1 MAAEKENRRTLVQT
15 EAKYESK
22 INKIMAKITS
32 LETEKTDL
40 ESQIW
45 ALERSEQKLKESS
58 RDLSS
63 LRVSNNILLE
73 KKVQL
78 ETENSKLQR
87 LAEEGEDAISARTVS
102 EMRTKKL
109 ESDLATNRN
118 ENETLRAQLEKTKD
132 EYEAIIAREREN
144 FKNTDSN
151 AAKRLRSEL
160 AQVKEQLEEKNSE
173 LQDMRTD
180 KKETVYYINLNV
192 FIEQEK
198 LFLIIN

>member
-40 ESQIW
+40 ESQIL

-58 RDLSS
+58 RELSS

-73 KKVQL
+73 EKVQL

-151 AAKRLRSEL
+151 AVKRLRSEL
-160 AQVKEQLEEKNSE
+160 AQVKEQLEEKNIE

-180 KKETVYYINLNV
+180 KKETVNYINLSV

-198 LFLIIN
+198 LFLINN

>member
-40 ESQIW
+40 ESQIL

-58 RDLSS
+58 RELSS

-73 KKVQL
+73 EKVQL

-160 AQVKEQLEEKNSE
+160 AQVKEQLEEKNIE

-180 KKETVYYINLNV
+180 KKETVNYINLNV
-192 FIEQEK
+192 FIEREK
-198 LFLIIN
+198 LSLINN

>member
-22 INKIMAKITS
+22 IKKIMAKITS

-40 ESQIW
+40 ESQIL

-58 RDLSS
+58 RELSS
-63 LRVSNNILLE
+63 LRASNNILLE
-73 KKVQL
+73 EKVQL

-151 AAKRLRSEL
+151 ATKRLRSEL
-160 AQVKEQLEEKNSE
+160 AQVKEQLEEKNVE

-180 KKETVYYINLNV
+180 KKETVNYI
-192 FIEQEK
+192 
-198 LFLIIN
+198 LIIIS

>member
-22 INKIMAKITS
+22 IKKIMAKITS

-40 ESQIW
+40 ESQIL

-58 RDLSS
+58 RELSS

-73 KKVQL
+73 EKVQL

-151 AAKRLRSEL
+151 ATKRLRSEL
-160 AQVKEQLEEKNSE
+160 AQVKEQLEEKNIE

-180 KKETVYYINLNV
+180 KKETVNYI
-192 FIEQEK
+192 
-198 LFLIIN
+198 LIIIS

>member
-180 KKETVYYINLNV
+180 KKETVNYINLKMFSLN
-192 FIEQEK
+192 EK
-198 LFLIIN
+198 SFS

>member
-1 MAAEKENRRTLVQT
+1 
-15 EAKYESK
+15 
-22 INKIMAKITS
+22 MAKITS

-40 ESQIW
+40 ESQIL

-58 RDLSS
+58 RELSS

-73 KKVQL
+73 EKVQL

-132 EYEAIIAREREN
+132 EQEAIIAREREN

-151 AAKRLRSEL
+151 ATKRLRSEL
-160 AQVKEQLEEKNSE
+160 AQVKEQLEEKNIE

-180 KKETVYYINLNV
+180 KKETVNYI
-192 FIEQEK
+192 
-198 LFLIIN
+198 IIIILLY

>member
-22 INKIMAKITS
+22 IKKIMAKITS

-40 ESQIW
+40 ESQIL

-58 RDLSS
+58 RELSS

-73 KKVQL
+73 EKVQL

-132 EYEAIIAREREN
+132 E
-144 FKNTDSN
+144 
-151 AAKRLRSEL
+151 
-160 AQVKEQLEEKNSE
+160 
-173 LQDMRTD
+173 
-180 KKETVYYINLNV
+180 
-192 FIEQEK
+192 
-198 LFLIIN
+198 